1 MGNLLSTGAENT
13 QPEYEVKRDEGP
25 PPLRTRPW
33 RNFDWREKDELLAEV
48 SNFRIKGG
56 VKYLNCM
63 LLGQAASGKTSF
75 FNTCATALKDE
86 KRVLAPLA
94 VYKPSGGSVTST
106 FETHP
111 LFTKDDKILPLRIF
125 DCRGLHNVSGVTP
138 EDIQLMVIGHVK
150 SGYQINPVASIQSDH
165 AKYRSQPNIGD
176 RIHCLIYVVNAD
188 NPQSA
193 LADESAVEIFK
204 RMRELLAPLNVPQL
218 VLMNKVDRLRAS
230 LSDDISQIFRSEEV
244 YRKFKV
250 VADFMQLPDMNV
262 LPMSNYHDETNP
274 DPKKDVLALSNLK
287 MMMDRANDFLQR
299 QDTSSAPEDFYD

>member
-1 MGNLLSTGAENT
+1 
-13 QPEYEVKRDEGP
+13 
-25 PPLRTRPW
+25 
-33 RNFDWREKDELLAEV
+33 
-48 SNFRIKGG
+48 
-56 VKYLNCM
+56 
-63 LLGQAASGKTSF
+63 
-75 FNTCATALKDE
+75 
-86 KRVLAPLA
+86 
-94 VYKPSGGSVTST
+94 
-106 FETHP
+106 
-111 LFTKDDKILPLRIF
+111 
-125 DCRGLHNVSGVTP
+125 
-138 EDIQLMVIGHVK
+138 MVIGHVK